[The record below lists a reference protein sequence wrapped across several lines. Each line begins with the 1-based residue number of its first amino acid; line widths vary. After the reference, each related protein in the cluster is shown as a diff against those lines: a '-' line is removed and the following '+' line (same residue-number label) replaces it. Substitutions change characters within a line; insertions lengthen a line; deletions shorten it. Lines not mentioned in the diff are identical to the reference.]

1 MNAPARRALT
11 PMETKRIVDALRAHG
26 VRYALIF
33 GSAARDALAADSD
46 LDIAVSADRVLSS
59 AQRHGLMEAV
69 AAACGRP
76 IDLVDLRS
84 ARGTV
89 FAKALQGREL
99 FCDSIGAKGD
109 ALYRR
114 ASLIE
119 EDLAAARTTF
129 AAART
134 RMFP

>member
-1 MNAPARRALT
+1 MNASARHALT
-11 PMETKRIVDALRAHG
+11 PRETARIVEALRANG
-26 VRYALIF
+26 VGYALIF
-33 GSAARDALAADSD
+33 GSAARDALGADSD
-46 LDIAVSADRVLSS
+46 LDIAVSAERALSS
-59 AQRHGLMEAV
+59 AQRRSLMEALAV
-69 AAACGRP
+69 ACGRP

-99 FCDSIGAKGD
+99 FCDSIRVKGE

-119 EDLAAARTTF
+119 EDLAAARAAF
-129 AAART
+129 SAART
-134 RMFP
+134 RMFQ

>member
-1 MNAPARRALT
+1 
-11 PMETKRIVDALRAHG
+11 
-26 VRYALIF
+26 
-33 GSAARDALAADSD
+33 SD
-46 LDIAVSADRVLSS
+46 LDVAVSADRPLSVT
-59 AQRHGLMEAV
+59 QRFGLIEAL

-89 FAKALQGREL
+89 FAQALQGREL
-99 FCDSIGAKGD
+99 FCDSIRTKGE

-119 EDLAAARTTF
+119 EDLNVARASF
-129 AAART
+129 ALARP
-134 RMFP
+134 RMFQ